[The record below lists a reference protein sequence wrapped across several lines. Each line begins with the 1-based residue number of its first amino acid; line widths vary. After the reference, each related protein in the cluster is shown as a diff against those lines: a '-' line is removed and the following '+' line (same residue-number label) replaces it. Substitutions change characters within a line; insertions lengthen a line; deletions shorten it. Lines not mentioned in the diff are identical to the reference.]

1 MTAEEA
7 RNFGPILAIGL
18 AVTLFALAYFWIEII
33 PDWKKAFWLWL
44 DKRAL
49 IRSAKSFGIEYIP
62 GENIDELR
70 RRVIAKRDEVIR

>member
-1 MTAEEA
+1 MTSEKA
-7 RNFGPILAIGL
+7 RDWVLLLVIG
-18 AVTLFALAYFWIEII
+18 ASAALLTVVYFWIEVF
-33 PDWKKAFWLWL
+33 PEWKDAFLAWL

-70 RRVIAKRDEVIR
+70 RRVIAKRDEVIK